1 MTGAMRSDPI
11 PQDSRAPYCGAR
23 GRPRSACQHDGMNVL
38 PTIRHNLCTALRQ
51 ASRRFAVPA
60 RAGLGLQQCAFRVKS
75 SFLRGLFVKALVL
88 QMLVVQGLWVTPAQ
102 AQPQWRDPRQVA
114 DQLQIAGVSRCISVI
129 TVWTA
134 GLVNNPQTKADSPEF
149 RFNSALMDFYG
160 KARRHLISSMGNPA
174 VSGAIDNM
182 VRQQGEYFGNIV
194 RFQGWNAVIP
204 EYKKCADQAQLGPSQ
219 PSASAA
225 PPRPAPPP
233 AVAPAVSTAPSAAS
247 AAPAQPAVA
256 TSAPASAGGSTPTD
270 CDTLAG
276 SPMDPV
282 RVTSGVAWDR
292 LDAAQAVPACKA
304 AITAAPQ
311 NGRAWFQYGRALE
324 RANQLP
330 QAIDAY
336 RRAAELDHAAAHNN
350 LGELY
355 RDAKGVSRDVLR
367 AEDLFARSA
376 KLGSSE
382 GADNH
387 RTIRKT
393 HARYF

>member
-1 MTGAMRSDPI
+1 MNLIRATRRRPSATERQPSCPLAI
-11 PQDSRAPYCGAR
+11 RSRA
-23 GRPRSACQHDGMNVL
+23 S
-38 PTIRHNLCTALRQ
+38 
-51 ASRRFAVPA
+51 F
-60 RAGLGLQQCAFRVKS
+60 GLML
-75 SFLRGLFVKALVL
+75 ALVL
-88 QMLVVQGLWVTPAQ
+88 QILAVLALWVTPAQ

-204 EYKKCADQAQLGPSQ
+204 EYKKCADQAQLAPSQ
-219 PSASAA
+219 PAASAA
-225 PPRPAPPP
+225 PPRPAPPTA
-233 AVAPAVSTAPSAAS
+233 AVPSVSPAPSAAP
-247 AAPAQPAVA
+247 AAPAPSAAAV
-256 TSAPASAGGSTPTD
+256 SPSAGTSPND

-282 RVTSGVAWDR
+282 RVTPGVAWER
-292 LDAAQAVPACKA
+292 LDAVRAVPACKA
-304 AITAAPQ
+304 AIAAAPQ
-311 NGRAWFQYGRALE
+311 SGRAWFQYGRALE

-336 RRAAELDHAAAHNN
+336 RRAVELDHAAAHNN

-355 RDAKGVSRDVLR
+355 RDAKGLPRDVIR
-367 AEDLFARSA
+367 AEDLFAHSA

-387 RTIRKT
+387 RTLRKT

>member
-1 MTGAMRSDPI
+1 MG
-11 PQDSRAPYCGAR
+11 
-23 GRPRSACQHDGMNVL
+23 SACQHRPMKISSAIRLNPPAACFQAFCSVFL
-38 PTIRHNLCTALRQ
+38 PAGAGPGLMLR
-51 ASRRFAVPA
+51 AVCP
-60 RAGLGLQQCAFRVKS
+60 
-75 SFLRGLFVKALVL
+75 KALVL
-88 QMLVVQGLWVTPAQ
+88 AALLVQALWVAPVQ

-114 DQLQIAGVSRCISVI
+114 DQLQIAGVSRCISII

-134 GLVNNPQTKADSPEF
+134 GLVNNPQTKADGPEF

-204 EYKKCADQAQLGPSQ
+204 EYKKCADQAQLTSSQ
-219 PSASAA
+219 PSAAA
-225 PPRPAPPP
+225 PPPRPAAPPP
-233 AVAPAVSTAPSAAS
+233 AAPAIPPAPVSAA
-247 AAPAQPAVA
+247 AAPAQAA
-256 TSAPASAGGSTPTD
+256 GTAPAAASASGGSIPND

-282 RVTSGVAWDR
+282 RVTPGVAWDR
-292 LDAAQAVPACKA
+292 LDAARAVPACKA
-304 AITAAPQ
+304 AVTAAAQ

-355 RDAKGVSRDVLR
+355 RDAKGVLRDVIR

-376 KLGSSE
+376 KLGSTE